1 MNPNSSSQKYL
12 YCPTVS
18 FEFNYKK
25 NVDNGIY
32 ENKIFRILR
41 IESIAAGSFSI
52 LAMYV
57 DSGLNFIPDAEFDK
71 FKRSS
76 IRTSL
81 KQVTLPEEL
90 LEKITK
96 FTHFFNLKAIL
107 KSEFKEVI
115 DPIQNE
121 LKAELAYFWH

>member
-1 MNPNSSSQKYL
+1 MNPNPSSQKYL
-12 YCPTVS
+12 NCPTVS

-25 NVDNGIY
+25 NADKGIY

-52 LAMYV
+52 LALYV
-57 DSGLNFIPDAEFDK
+57 DSDLNVIPDNEFDK

-76 IRTSL
+76 IRTSM

-90 LEKITK
+90 LKKISK
-96 FTHFFNLKAIL
+96 FNDLFHLKAIL

-121 LKAELAYFWH
+121 LKAELAKFWH